1 MIDVTQAT
9 PEEIDNVIKTLK
21 KIGADTTA
29 LEKALKEKAEEAQL
43 NSLEGRIGKYLS
55 DNGIDKYHLNP
66 LVSIAQDYIDFIL
79 NDKNNDACDRDEED
93 EDEDEFDNLDLP
105 EKLVDALKRITKEK
119 GNIDIKTKDVFLD
132 ALGKDIKVIKVD
144 VDTESDFEEIMN
156 ALNEFKESC
165 SSKPATRRFG

>member
-55 DNGIDKYHLNP
+55 DNGIDKSHLNP
-66 LVSIAQDYIDFIL
+66 LVSIAQDYIDFIYD
-79 NDKNNDACDRDEED
+79 DKNNDVCDHDEED
-93 EDEDEFDNLDLP
+93 EDEDELDNLDLP
-105 EKLVDALKRITKEK
+105 EKLADALKRITKEK
-119 GNIDIKTKDVFLD
+119 GNIEIETKDVFLD
-132 ALGKDIKVIKVD
+132 ALGKDVKVIKVGAD
-144 VDTESDFEEIMN
+144 DEADFEEIVK
-156 ALNEFKESC
+156 ALVSFRESC

>member
-29 LEKALKEKAEEAQL
+29 LEKALKEKAEESQL

-55 DNGIDKYHLNP
+55 DNGIDKVHLKP
-66 LVSIAQDYIDFIL
+66 LASIVQDYIDFIFD
-79 NDKNNDACDRDEED
+79 DKNNDACGCSE

-105 EKLVDALKRITKEK
+105 EKLVDALKRIKNEK
-119 GNIDIKTKDVFLD
+119 GNIDIETKDVFLD
-132 ALGKDIKVIKVD
+132 ALGKDVKVIKVD

-156 ALNEFKESC
+156 ALKVFKESC